1 MVFINATYAQETWPK
16 ELVAPDGT
24 LVRVFQ
30 PEPETLK
37 GNILTYRAAI
47 SVKEKTMTEPAFG
60 TFWGS
65 ATVAIDRDNRE
76 ILFTS
81 LTVTDIRVPRDSAS
95 DRLDYIKAVIQSQLP
110 AAAGPVPIDVIIT
123 SLNQQM
129 DQTRLEENRKWGL
142 DAVVNTPFTI
152 VKDKTGLF
160 YCWGGGHWYSA
171 LAATGPYSPLTTE
184 PDRRLRKIERK
195 YKRSEPDSVRNA
207 VDSITPAIIVTTSP
221 AELIQTSGTPDL
233 QPVGGSNLAGT
244 NAAREAVMDAQIP
257 QTDQRRP
264 VWNINGK
271 CRNEAPFGLPASSA
285 PDPSPRRILADSVV
299 AAATARPIIS

>member
-65 ATVAIDRDNRE
+65 ATVATDRDNRE

-81 LTVTDIRVPRDSAS
+81 LTVTDIRVPRDSSS

-152 VKDKTGLF
+152 VKDKNGLF

-299 AAATARPIIS
+299 AATTARPLIS

>member
-65 ATVAIDRDNRE
+65 ATVATDRDNRE

-299 AAATARPIIS
+299 AATTARPLIS

>member
-65 ATVAIDRDNRE
+65 ATVATDRDNRE

-81 LTVTDIRVPRDSAS
+81 VTDIRVPRDSAS

-129 DQTRLEENRKWGL
+129 DQTRLAGSL
-142 DAVVNTPFTI
+142 NTQPPVI
-152 VKDKTGLF
+152 L
-160 YCWGGGHWYSA
+160 
-171 LAATGPYSPLTTE
+171 
-184 PDRRLRKIERK
+184 
-195 YKRSEPDSVRNA
+195 
-207 VDSITPAIIVTTSP
+207 VTTSP

-299 AAATARPIIS
+299 AATTARPIIS

>member
-65 ATVAIDRDNRE
+65 ATVATDRDNRE

-81 LTVTDIRVPRDSAS
+81 VTDIRVPRDSAS

-152 VKDKTGLF
+152 VKDKNGLF

-299 AAATARPIIS
+299 AATTARPLIS